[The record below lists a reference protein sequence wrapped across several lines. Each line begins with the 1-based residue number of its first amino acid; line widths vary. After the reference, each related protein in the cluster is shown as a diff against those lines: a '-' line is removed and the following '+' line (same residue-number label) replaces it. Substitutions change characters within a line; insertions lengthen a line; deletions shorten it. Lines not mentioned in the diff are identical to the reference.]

1 MSLPETSVLCPA
13 PTFHPALT
21 LPAAWRKP
29 FASTCN
35 NWTFLQVSHFGD
47 HFSSLLH
54 DQLFVFTQITAQAK
68 VSLSHESWKK
78 NLLIFI
84 QFFFFLGGGR
94 AVEIWKDSLRN
105 SHRSCFPL
113 DLRATYRMVVCGET
127 AGTVS
132 RFRCIHLTVVRK
144 HRQRLGQPAAGRG
157 PLVSANKASGRSRH
171 GEKSWPAPSAIA
183 C

>member
-1 MSLPETSVLCPA
+1 MKKTICFYMQQLNSLAGV
-13 PTFHPALT
+13 TFWWPFLE
-21 LPAAWRKP
+21 PSAW
-29 FASTCN
+29 S
-35 NWTFLQVSHFGD
+35 
-47 HFSSLLH
+47 
-54 DQLFVFTQITAQAK
+54 LFVFTQITAQGK

-78 NLLIFI
+78 KSSNLHP
-84 QFFFFLGGGR
+84 FFFFGGGGG
-94 AVEIWKDSLRN
+94 AMEIWKDSLRN
-105 SHRSCFPL
+105 SYRSCFPL